1 MLLPSWREIYHACLC
16 PAIKGLAYVRSGS
29 NIARTGPM
37 LIKIVAAAVLLIV
50 TLIGL
55 TYDSLLR
62 DMDQAA
68 IEYGQ
73 GDPEAALARYEKI
86 QHRLESMGALRLI
99 PAKDRRNLILNQARL
114 LYALGR
120 YDEALDRINR
130 ESEIGG
136 GSNSDGR
143 FLLLKGE
150 ITFRKAMKNYRESIK
165 KDSRLLEEA
174 LHAAEDSLRDS
185 LRLNPNDWD
194 AKYDFEYVNFVR
206 NLMNHDQQ
214 GKIKILMENVR
225 VEQQRP
231 PALPADLSP

>member
-1 MLLPSWREIYHACLC
+1 IFA
-16 PAIKGLAYVRSGS
+16 AIA
-29 NIARTGPM
+29 
-37 LIKIVAAAVLLIV
+37 LLIV
-50 TLIGL
+50 TAIGL
-55 TYDSLLR
+55 SYGSLLR
-62 DMDQAA
+62 GMDQAA
-68 IEYGQ
+68 EDYSQ
-73 GDPEAALARYEKI
+73 GDPEAALKRYENI
-86 QHRLESMGALRLI
+86 EQRLRSVGALRVI
-99 PAKDRRNLILNQARL
+99 PAKDRRNLIFNQARL

-120 YDEALDRINR
+120 YDDALDRINR

-143 FLLLKGE
+143 LLLLKGE

-214 GKIKILMENVR
+214 GKIKILMDNVR

-231 PALPADLSP
+231 PALPAALSP